1 MQVDISR
8 QILKW
13 KALDRWENE
22 GGTISDERIELVN
35 IGSSD
40 SVFAESNSRTH
51 PGVGRQFYTDGKQE
65 GDHMTQRHRCYDGVT
80 LYVGKMMAFK
90 I

>member
-51 PGVGRQFYTDGKQE
+51 PGVERQFYSDGKTR
-65 GDHMTQRHRCYDGVT
+65 GRSYDAT
-80 LYVGKMMAFK
+80 PPML
-90 I
+90 